1 VHAGPGSLNSLISV
15 ANAYKDTSP
24 LLLISGA
31 VKRRLAG
38 LDSWL
43 EVPQRDIIRPIVK
56 AVYRI
61 DKPLEA
67 ARVIAEAYSVAAS
80 QPQGPVFVEVPEDVW
95 SMPSEFSGCE
105 AKITPPPTVPPD
117 GVKQV
122 VELLQR
128 SRRLMILAG
137 GGVNN
142 AEGAALLLKV
152 AERWRIPVAV
162 TGNGRGPSQRTI
174 PSS

>member
-1 VHAGPGSLNSLISV
+1 MNVAEVVVTCLKQLGVKRVYGLIGTTILDFVDALKDSGIRYVSTRHEQVAVSMADAEGRMTGAPGVAAVHAGPGFLNSLISV
-15 ANAYKDTSP
+15 ANAYKDASP

-67 ARVIAEAYSVAAS
+67 ARVIAEAYSIAAS

-95 SMPSEFSGCE
+95 SMPSEFPGCE
-105 AKITPPPTVPPD
+105 A
-117 GVKQV
+117 
-122 VELLQR
+122 
-128 SRRLMILAG
+128 
-137 GGVNN
+137 
-142 AEGAALLLKV
+142 
-152 AERWRIPVAV
+152 
-162 TGNGRGPSQRTI
+162 
-174 PSS
+174 